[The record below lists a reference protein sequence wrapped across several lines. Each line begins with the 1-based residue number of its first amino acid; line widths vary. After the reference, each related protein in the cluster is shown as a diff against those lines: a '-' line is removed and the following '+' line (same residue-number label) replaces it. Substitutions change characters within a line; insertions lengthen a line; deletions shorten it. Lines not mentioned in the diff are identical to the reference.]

1 MQDFIKKSNIRDENH
16 IEILNEIQNKHPDFI
31 LKFNKKSYLDI
42 QIILD
47 DTLSMLIEMKS
58 YDEILK
64 KIKQK
69 VYNWSDSLLIDFII
83 KIESVKS
90 DFLEVLLKNRMIK
103 SYIRSGIFYTTKEIT
118 LSDKTTKEVIKE
130 VSPNIAVLTEL
141 LNAYNIKLNGKE
153 IKSAISEMP
162 KFDEW
167 LNEIKN
173 SKGK

>member
-1 MQDFIKKSNIRDENH
+1 MKDYIKKNNIRNENH
-16 IEILNEIQNKHPDFI
+16 IELLNDIDVLFPDFTFKI
-31 LKFNKKSYLDI
+31 SNKSYLDVD
-42 QIILD
+42 IILD
-47 DTLSMLIEMKS
+47 ETFKMLIEMKS

-69 VYNWSDSLLIDFII
+69 VYNWSDSLLLDFII

-103 SYIRSGIFYTTKEIT
+103 SYLRNAIYHTITEVT
-118 LSDKTTKEVIKE
+118 LSDKNTKEVTKE

-141 LNAYNIKLNGKE
+141 LNAYGIKVNGKE
-153 IKSAISEMP
+153 VKSIISEMP

-173 SKGK
+173 KTK